1 MAKFQI
7 AEELKPADKRV
18 KWVNDEYHRLPK
30 CPFLYDI
37 YIKYKD
43 AFHLEKPRGM
53 EAPSKGLPRGIE
65 GASKPHRSQ
74 EQEQEQEQDK
84 RTTGSGV
91 SPVGEQPSAPSVISF
106 KKIPSKHFRQRLENI
121 LVEIRQVCETIQ
133 ALPVKEKS
141 FNPFQAVQKA
151 VNEGKH
157 PDAILSVLRQMAAE
171 WDSGKLRIPWAW
183 WSAVLTKNSRNLWEK
198 ENAVQAESFKQAI
211 ADLARQKDFLSAIGL
226 TIKTIPAP
234 GSKQSGSVCRAG

>member
-37 YIKYKD
+37 YLKYKD
-43 AFHLEKPRGM
+43 VFHLEKPRGID
-53 EAPSKGLPRGIE
+53 APSKGLPRGID

-84 RTTGSGV
+84 KTTGSGV
-91 SPVGEQPSAPSVISF
+91 DPIGEQPSAPSVISF

-121 LVEIRQVCETIQ
+121 LVEIRQACETIQ
-133 ALPVKEKS
+133 ALPVKEKT

-157 PDAILSVLRQMAAE
+157 PDAILSVLRQMANE

-198 ENAVQAESFKQAI
+198 ENAIQAESFKQAI
-211 ADLARQKDFLSAIGL
+211 ADLAKQKDFFAAIGL
-226 TIKTIPAP
+226 TIKTIPSSRSRSCA
-234 GSKQSGSVCRAG
+234 SG